1 MSAFAVEFFDTKVST
16 KKGYIKMRK
25 FFESEEPCTRVQWW
39 SRHVILLI
47 GILAIL
53 FSPAGKLY
61 AQALASITGTV
72 TDSSGAVVANATV
85 SVTND
90 ATNVKKTTLSSSA
103 GSYTV
108 TDLLPG
114 IYTVRVESAGFEASV
129 HNGVGVE
136 TAHAA
141 TVDAVLLPGNT
152 STTVEVKENEI
163 ALDTTQPDLNTTIE
177 NKVVQE
183 LPNQVQGGRG
193 RQIDA
198 FVFLAPGVTGGT
210 FSKRIN
216 GGVDFENEVVFNGIP
231 MAQSETQGFQTIWNP
246 PFELVNEFNVL
257 RSSFGAQYGL
267 AQGAITYHTASGTN
281 QIHGD
286 GFEII
291 RNDFFDAK
299 GAYNTSVPPDKENNY
314 GFSIGGPVII
324 PHVYNGKN
332 RTFFFL
338 TMEWYRENTINTNFF
353 SLPTAAE
360 KAGDFSALPQV
371 IYNPVG
377 SGCNANGNT
386 PGTPFRGNIIPAVCF
401 SPQSASLLQY
411 LPNPS
416 GAGFQN
422 NEQNLEGV
430 IPTRQ
435 NPWGF
440 TIDHNIS
447 DKQSIHW
454 TMWRDKQTSYGDNTG
469 TNLQFSNPLADK
481 TYYPDLGTV
490 FILNYSYAITPHLVM
505 TAGASWLGELNFQL
519 PQRTGVQP
527 ILAAAPGSPV
537 VSGINFSGNLSPGSW
552 GTSNTDSVNRKLG
565 AVFENNYLWIHG
577 KSTFNIGFEYRRTYQ
592 DDNECQQCGGN
603 FNFSN
608 NTTAD
613 PNNAVNGDLAT
624 TGNSFASFLLGQVDS
639 ADRIGTLEERLRNR
653 DYSFY
658 IQDDIKW
665 SPKLTFN
672 VGLRWDIMQPF
683 TSVGNYIVYFD
694 SKIANPDADGL
705 PGAATKFGNCTGC
718 AGVDRAAIKWDHI
731 APRGGFSY
739 QLNNKTVL
747 QGGLS
752 LNFLDGGAYEYG
764 TSKVAVNYGNLLDGS
779 ATVKA
784 TGTTAAAFGSWDTN
798 SLPLP
803 APTPFSSALGVAS
816 SIDAFNPAKDGLAPY
831 DVVWNIGIQR
841 ELPGQMF
848 LSASYT
854 GNRGNRL
861 PSQLNPIN
869 QMPIQYLS
877 LGSILGEQVNSPDAI
892 AAGIRVPY
900 SGFIAQYNANG
911 AQGAT
916 VQQALLP
923 YPQFA
928 SIFDNFDDNGSALY
942 NAMQIQVEKRYS
954 SGLSFLVSYNLSHF
968 MSNTSSGFTSFTS
981 GSINKN
987 NQKSEWSVDNN
998 DQPQIVNIAATYELP
1013 FGKGRKF
1020 MNQGGIKNVILGGWQ
1035 ISPLLTYASGTPLQ
1049 VGVPGSPLGNGNRA
1063 NVIQGVEQM
1072 FSYSNVYKGLP
1083 VLNSAAFSNPGVWV
1097 LGNEP
1102 RYLGSIRNPFNYNEN
1117 IALAKY
1123 FPLGEKVKLK
1133 LEVEYFNVLNRVV
1146 FGSPDTT
1153 LTDTNFG
1160 KVINSQA
1167 NTRREGQAHFEVR
1180 F

>member
-1 MSAFAVEFFDTKVST
+1 M
-16 KKGYIKMRK
+16 
-25 FFESEEPCTRVQWW
+25 
-39 SRHVILLI
+39 
-47 GILAIL
+47 
-53 FSPAGKLY
+53 
-61 AQALASITGTV
+61 ASITGTV
-72 TDSSGAVVANATV
+72 TDSSGAVVGNATV
-85 SVTND
+85 TVTND
-90 ATNVKKTTLSSSA
+90 ATNVKKTTATSSA

-114 IYTVRVESAGFEASV
+114 IYTVRVENPGFEASV

-141 TVDAVLLPGNT
+141 TVDAVLQPGNT
-152 STTVEVKENEI
+152 TTTVEVKENVI
-163 ALDTTQPDLNTTIE
+163 TLDTTQPDLNTTIE

-183 LPNQVQGGRG
+183 LPLEISGGRG

-216 GGVDFENEVVFNGIP
+216 GGVDFENEVVFNGVA

-246 PFELVNEFNVL
+246 PFELVDEFNVL
-257 RSSFGAQYGL
+257 RSSFSAQYGL

-281 QIHGD
+281 TLHGD

-291 RNDFFDAK
+291 RNNFFDAK
-299 GAYNTSVPPDKENNY
+299 GAYNPTTPIDKENNY

-324 PHVYNGKN
+324 PKLYNGKN
-332 RTFFFL
+332 RTFFHASL
-338 TMEWYRENTINTNFF
+338 EWYRLNQTQTGFF

-360 KAGDFSALPQV
+360 KAGDFSALQNSDGSQV
-371 IYNPVG
+371 KIYNPIG

-386 PGTPFRGNIIPAVCF
+386 PGTQFRGNIIPTACF
-401 SPQSASLLQY
+401 SALASSLLQY
-411 LPNPS
+411 MPNPS
-416 GAGFQN
+416 NEASQQN
-422 NEQNLEGV
+422 NQSNLLGV
-430 IPTRQ
+430 LPVRQ

-440 TIDHNIS
+440 SVDHNLS
-447 DKQSIHW
+447 DKQSLHF
-454 TMWRDKQTSYGDNTG
+454 TMWRDKQTSYGGSDLTS
-469 TNLQFSNPLADK
+469 TNPLNSF
-481 TYYPDLGTV
+481 TYFPDLGTV
-490 FILNYSYAITPHLVM
+490 FIANYSYAISPHLVM

-519 PQRTGVQP
+519 PQRASNTPPDFAASPGTP
-527 ILAAAPGSPV
+527 IYP
-537 VSGINFSGNLSPGSW
+537 GINFSGNLSPSGF

-565 AVFENNYLWIHG
+565 VVFDNNYLWIHG
-577 KSTFNIGFEYRRTYQ
+577 KNTFNIGFEYRRTYQ
-592 DDNECQQCGGN
+592 DDNECQQCAGN

-613 PNNAVNGDLAT
+613 PNNAVNGDLST

-653 DYSFY
+653 DYSMY

-672 VGLRWDIMQPF
+672 IGLRWDIMQPF
-683 TSVGNYIVYFD
+683 TAVGNYIVYFN
-694 SKIANPDADGL
+694 SKIPDPAADGL
-705 PGAATKFGNCTGC
+705 LGAATKFGNCTGC
-718 AGVDRAAIKWDHI
+718 ADVDRAAIKWDHI

-739 QLNNKTVL
+739 KLNEKTVL
-747 QGGLS
+747 QGGSS

-779 ATVKA
+779 ATVKS
-784 TGTTAAAFGSWDTN
+784 TGTTLPAFGSWDTHT
-798 SLPLP
+798 LPLP
-803 APTPFSSALGVAS
+803 GPTPFSPSLGTAS
-816 SIDAFNPAKDGLAPY
+816 QIDAFNPAKDGLAPY

-869 QMPIQYLS
+869 QMPSQYLS
-877 LGSILGEQVNSPDAI
+877 LGTILGDQVNSPQAI
-892 AAGIRVPY
+892 AAGVKVPY

-928 SIFDNFDDNGSALY
+928 GIFDNFDDNGSALY
-942 NAMQIQVEKRYS
+942 NAMQIQVEKRYTN
-954 SGLSFLVSYNLSHF
+954 GLSFLVSYNLSRM

-998 DQPQIVNIAATYELP
+998 DQPNIINIAATYELP

-1020 MNQGGIKNVILGGWQ
+1020 MSNSNAVVNAVLGGWQ
-1035 ISPLLTYASGTPLQ
+1035 ISPLLTYASGGPLQ
-1049 VGVPGSPLGNGNRA
+1049 VGAPGSPLGNGNRA
-1063 NVIQGVEQM
+1063 NVIPGVKEQ
-1072 FSYSNVYKGLP
+1072 FSYNNVYSGQP
-1083 VLNSAAFSNPGVWV
+1083 VLNAAAFSNPGVWV

-1102 RYLGSIRNPFNYNEN
+1102 RYLSSIRNPFNLNEN

-1133 LEVEYFNVLNRVV
+1133 LEIEYFNALNRVI
-1146 FGSPDTT
+1146 FCGPDTT
-1153 LTDTNFG
+1153 ITDTNFG
-1160 KVINSQA
+1160 KVINSQC
-1167 NTRREGQAHFEVR
+1167 NTQRQGQAHFEAR

>member
-1 MSAFAVEFFDTKVST
+1 M
-16 KKGYIKMRK
+16 KMRK
-25 FFESEEPCTRVQWW
+25 ILQDRLACTRLQWLTH
-39 SRHVILLI
+39 SALI
-47 GILAIL
+47 AVAILAIVL
-53 FSPAGKLY
+53 SQPSKLN

-72 TDSSGAVVANATV
+72 TDSSGAVIANANIT
-85 SVTND
+85 VTND
-90 ATNVKKTTLSSSA
+90 ATNVKKTTVSSSA

-114 IYTVRVESAGFEASV
+114 IYTVRVEVAGFEASV

-141 TVDAVLLPGNT
+141 TVDAVLQPGNT
-152 STTVEVKENEI
+152 ATTVEVKENEI

-183 LPNQVQGGRG
+183 LPLEIGGGRG

-216 GGVDFENEVVFNGIP
+216 GGVDFESEVVFNGVP

-281 QIHGD
+281 EIHGD

-291 RNDFFDAK
+291 RNNFFDAK
-299 GAYNTSVPPDKENNY
+299 GAYNPTVPIDKENNY
-314 GFSIGGPVII
+314 GFTVGGPVIL
-324 PHVYNGKN
+324 PKLYNGKN
-332 RTFFFL
+332 KTFFHL
-338 TMEWYRENTINTNFF
+338 SMEWYRLNQTPSNFF

-360 KAGDFSALPQV
+360 KAGDFSGLVDSSGKQIP
-371 IYNPVG
+371 IFNPVG

-386 PGTPFRGNIIPAVCF
+386 PGTQFRGNVIPAVCF
-401 SPQSASLLQY
+401 SAQSAALLQY

-416 GAGFQN
+416 LSGFQN
-422 NEQNLEGV
+422 NQQNLEGV
-430 IPTRQ
+430 LPTRQ

-454 TMWRDKQTSYGDNTG
+454 AMWRDKQTSYGDNAG
-469 TNLQFSNPLADK
+469 TNLAFSDPLADK

-490 FILNYSYAITPHLVM
+490 FIANYSYALTPHLVM

-519 PQRTGVQP
+519 PERSGTQP
-527 ILAAAPGSPV
+527 ILSAAPGSPV
-537 VSGINFSGNLSPGSW
+537 VSGINFSGNLSPGNF

-565 AVFENNYLWIHG
+565 IVAENNYLWIHG
-577 KSTFNIGFEYRRTYQ
+577 KNTFNIGFEYRRTYQ

-613 PNNAVNGDLAT
+613 PTNLSN

-639 ADRIGTLEERLRNR
+639 ADRIGTIEERLRNR
-653 DYSFY
+653 DYSMY

-672 VGLRWDIMQPF
+672 LGLRWDIMQPF
-683 TSVGNYIVYFD
+683 TAVGNYIVYFN
-694 SKIANPDADGL
+694 SKIPNPNADGL
-705 PGAATKFGNCTGC
+705 LGAATKFGNCAGC

-747 QGGLS
+747 QGGMS

-779 ATVKA
+779 ATVKSS
-784 TGTTAAAFGSWDTN
+784 GTTAAAFGSWDSN

-803 APTPFSSALGVAS
+803 APTPFNSGLGVAS
-816 SIDAFNPAKDGLAPY
+816 QIDAFNPSKDGLAPY
-831 DVVWNIGIQR
+831 DVVWNIGVQR

-869 QMPIQYLS
+869 QLPVQYLS
-877 LGSILGEQVNSPDAI
+877 LGSLLGEQVNSPAAI
-892 AAGIRVPY
+892 AAGIKVPY
-900 SGFIAQYNANG
+900 SNFISQYNANG
-911 AQGAT
+911 ATGAT
-916 VQQALLP
+916 VFQALLP

-928 SIFDNFDDNGSALY
+928 GIFDNFDDNGSALY

-954 SGLSFLVSYNLSHF
+954 SGLSFLVSYNLSHM

-998 DQPQIVNIAATYELP
+998 DQPQILNIAATYELP
-1013 FGKGRKF
+1013 FGKGRKY
-1020 MNQGGIKNVILGGWQ
+1020 MSNSNKAVDAVLGGWQ

-1049 VGVPGSPLGNGNRA
+1049 VGAPGSPLGNGNRA
-1063 NVIQGVEQM
+1063 NVIAGVKEQ
-1072 FSYSNVYKGLP
+1072 FSYNNVYKGLP
-1083 VLNSAAFSNPGVWV
+1083 VLNAAAFSAPGVWV

-1102 RYLGSIRNPFNYNEN
+1102 RYLGSIRNPFQANEN

-1123 FPLGEKVKLK
+1123 FPIGEKVKLK
-1133 LEVEYFNVLNRVV
+1133 LEIEYFNALNRVV
-1146 FGSPDTT
+1146 FGGPDTT
-1153 LTDTNFG
+1153 ITDTNFG
-1160 KVINSQA
+1160 RVINSQA
-1167 NTRREGQAHFEVR
+1167 NTQRQGQAHLEVR